1 MDDSFAASVLDH
13 QSTVHD
19 LRLAV
24 EARNLSNLVALL
36 DPSVAMAVDSGGKVP
51 ADRRIVRGRA
61 RVAERACALLENAP
75 VYVTE
80 QLDITEQFD
89 ITEQQVNGQSGLV
102 LRRKGRV
109 CGVVSVNVRNGL
121 VTDLWIVLNP
131 DKLRHWNQPST

>member
-1 MDDSFAASVLDH
+1 MDDSSAASALSH
-13 QSTVHD
+13 RSTVHD

-61 RVAERACALLENAP
+61 RVAERACTLLENAP
-75 VYVTE
+75 FDSAG
-80 QLDITEQFD
+80 QLD
-89 ITEQQVNGQSGLV
+89 ITEQQVNGQAGLV

-121 VTDLWIVLNP
+121 VTDLWIMLNP